1 MKKLIYI
8 LLSAGLCT
16 SCNFLDT
23 EIYDNPDAET
33 IYQDETSCMS
43 GLAGVYDVLGYA
55 GTYGQYLWGDLD
67 SGTDILVYNR
77 SYGKDNLQPNLYT
90 HNNTDGYI
98 KDCWLAL
105 YDGINRANDFIDLI
119 NQRTDEQCGSA
130 RNKKMYIAEA
140 RALRALYYMNLVAYW
155 GEVPLRLTP
164 TRDLTTQL
172 LEKSPQEA
180 IYAQIIRDLKA
191 AESGCLPADELNA
204 PGRISRTTVQ
214 ALLARAYIWQSGYP
228 AYADTWEE
236 ARTYAK
242 KVIDSNLHHL
252 YGETDPAHQGYRD
265 LFINMCS
272 NRYDLE
278 ARESMFEV
286 EFYGNGMDRSNE
298 CGKVGLYIGI
308 SQGVTTD
315 PDVPYAYAWYDATK
329 ILYRLYLEDGLESD
343 RDAERE
349 YKVNVAKDKGD
360 QRRWWT
366 FADYTYKANA
376 KTGKI
381 EKNYLTDA
389 NLTSANNYGR
399 TGNPGKWRAEYDPVR
414 PWARNNSSINFPIMR
429 FADVLLMFAEAENE
443 LNGPTDECIKAL
455 NRVRERSNARTLLQ
469 GEAGRTDNKENMRQL
484 LFREQTRELCF
495 EVPRHM
501 ELRRR
506 GEQFYFDRIRM
517 LYDQTAPENPNCGA
531 SSATVGYERS
541 DVRSV
546 PAYNI
551 SERNLYLPIPQCELS
566 TNTICKQNERW

>member
-214 ALLARAYIWQSGYP
+214 ALLARTYIWQSGYP
-228 AYADTWEE
+228 VYADTWEE

-443 LNGPTDECIKAL
+443 YLSTPSQAVYDAIIA
-455 NRVRERSNARTLLQ
+455 
-469 GEAGRTDNKENMRQL
+469 
-484 LFREQTRELCF
+484 
-495 EVPRHM
+495 
-501 ELRRR
+501 LRRR
-506 GEQFYFDRIRM
+506 AGIEPGEK
-517 LYDQTAPENPNCGA
+517 
-531 SSATVGYERS
+531 
-541 DVRSV
+541 
-546 PAYNI
+546 
-551 SERNLYLPIPQCELS
+551 NLYGLTTDEL
-566 TNTICKQNERW
+566 THNLTQAEMRKVIQNERRIELAFEEHRYWDIRRWRLAEQVYAQPIQGMYITKSQTSTTYVPQAVLNVQWDNKRYFYPIPYSEVIKNKNMVQNPNW

>member
-191 AESGCLPADELNA
+191 AENGCLPADELNA

-228 AYADTWEE
+228 VYADTWEE

-443 LNGPTDECIKAL
+443 YLSTPSQAVYDAIIA
-455 NRVRERSNARTLLQ
+455 
-469 GEAGRTDNKENMRQL
+469 
-484 LFREQTRELCF
+484 
-495 EVPRHM
+495 
-501 ELRRR
+501 LRRR
-506 GEQFYFDRIRM
+506 AGIEPGEK
-517 LYDQTAPENPNCGA
+517 
-531 SSATVGYERS
+531 
-541 DVRSV
+541 
-546 PAYNI
+546 
-551 SERNLYLPIPQCELS
+551 NLYGLT
-566 TNTICKQNERW
+566 TNEQTHNLTQAEMRKVIQNERRIELAFEEHRYWDIRRWRLAEQVYAQPIQGMYITKSQTSTTYVPQSVLNVQWDNKRYFYPIPYSEVIKNKNMVQNPNW

>member
-214 ALLARAYIWQSGYP
+214 ALLARTYIWQSGYP
-228 AYADTWEE
+228 VYADTWEE

-389 NLTSANNYGR
+389 CLLYTS
-399 TGNPGKWRAEYDPVR
+399 P
-414 PWARNNSSINFPIMR
+414 S
-429 FADVLLMFAEAENE
+429 
-443 LNGPTDECIKAL
+443 
-455 NRVRERSNARTLLQ
+455 
-469 GEAGRTDNKENMRQL
+469 
-484 LFREQTRELCF
+484 
-495 EVPRHM
+495 PR
-501 ELRRR
+501 
-506 GEQFYFDRIRM
+506 D
-517 LYDQTAPENPNCGA
+517 
-531 SSATVGYERS
+531 
-541 DVRSV
+541 
-546 PAYNI
+546 
-551 SERNLYLPIPQCELS
+551 
-566 TNTICKQNERW
+566 

>member
-180 IYAQIIRDLKA
+180 IYAQIIRDLKTA
-191 AESGCLPADELNA
+191 VFP
-204 PGRISRTTVQ
+204 
-214 ALLARAYIWQSGYP
+214 
-228 AYADTWEE
+228 
-236 ARTYAK
+236 
-242 KVIDSNLHHL
+242 
-252 YGETDPAHQGYRD
+252 
-265 LFINMCS
+265 
-272 NRYDLE
+272 
-278 ARESMFEV
+278 
-286 EFYGNGMDRSNE
+286 
-298 CGKVGLYIGI
+298 
-308 SQGVTTD
+308 
-315 PDVPYAYAWYDATK
+315 
-329 ILYRLYLEDGLESD
+329 
-343 RDAERE
+343 
-349 YKVNVAKDKGD
+349 
-360 QRRWWT
+360 
-366 FADYTYKANA
+366 
-376 KTGKI
+376 
-381 EKNYLTDA
+381 
-389 NLTSANNYGR
+389 LTS
-399 TGNPGKWRAEYDPVR
+399 
-414 PWARNNSSINFPIMR
+414 
-429 FADVLLMFAEAENE
+429 
-443 LNGPTDECIKAL
+443 
-455 NRVRERSNARTLLQ
+455 
-469 GEAGRTDNKENMRQL
+469 
-484 LFREQTRELCF
+484 
-495 EVPRHM
+495 
-501 ELRRR
+501 
-506 GEQFYFDRIRM
+506 
-517 LYDQTAPENPNCGA
+517 
-531 SSATVGYERS
+531 
-541 DVRSV
+541 
-546 PAYNI
+546 
-551 SERNLYLPIPQCELS
+551 
-566 TNTICKQNERW
+566 

>member
-55 GTYGQYLWGDLD
+55 GAYGQYLWGDLD

-228 AYADTWEE
+228 VYADTWEE

-414 PWARNNSSINFPIMR
+414 PWARNNSSINFPSR
-429 FADVLLMFAEAENE
+429 KRAE
-443 LNGPTDECIKAL
+443 
-455 NRVRERSNARTLLQ
+455 R
-469 GEAGRTDNKENMRQL
+469 
-484 LFREQTRELCF
+484 
-495 EVPRHM
+495 RH
-501 ELRRR
+501 R
-506 GEQFYFDRIRM
+506 
-517 LYDQTAPENPNCGA
+517 
-531 SSATVGYERS
+531 
-541 DVRSV
+541 
-546 PAYNI
+546 
-551 SERNLYLPIPQCELS
+551 
-566 TNTICKQNERW
+566 

>member
-8 LLSAGLCT
+8 LLGAGLCT

-33 IYQDETSCMS
+33 IYQDATSCMS
-43 GLAGVYDVLGYA
+43 GLAGVYDILGYA

-67 SGTDILVYNR
+67 AGTDILVYNR

-130 RNKKMYIAEA
+130 KNKKMYIAEA

-172 LEKSPQEA
+172 LEKSSQEA

-204 PGRISRTTVQ
+204 PGRISRTTAQ

-228 AYADTWEE
+228 VYADTWEE

-242 KVIDSNLHHL
+242 KVMDSNLHHL
-252 YGETDPAHQGYRD
+252 YGKNDANHQGYRD

-315 PDVPYAYAWYDATK
+315 QDVPYAYAWYDATK
-329 ILYRLYLEDGLESD
+329 ILYRLYENGGKD
-343 RDAERE
+343 
-349 YKVNVAKDKGD
+349 NVGKDQGD
-360 QRRWWT
+360 QRRWWN
-366 FADYTYKANA
+366 FADYSYKTND
-376 KTGKI
+376 KTGKVQ
-381 EKNYLTDA
+381 KNYLTDA
-389 NLTSANNYGR
+389 NLKSANLYGR

-414 PWARNNSSINFPIMR
+414 PWSRNNSSINFPVMR
-429 FADVLLMFAEAENE
+429 FSDVLLMFAEADNE
-443 LNGPTDECIKAL
+443 INGPTQEGINAI
-455 NRVRERSNARTLLQ
+455 NRVRKRANATEITLTQ
-469 GEAGRTDNKENMRQL
+469 AGITDNQENLRQ
-484 LFREQTRELCF
+484 FIFEEETRELCF
-495 EVPRHM
+495 ETPRHM

-506 GEQFYFDRIRM
+506 GEDFYFDRIR
-517 LYDQTAPENPNCGA
+517 LLADQSAPEGQP
-531 SSATVGYERS
+531 SATVGYERS

-551 SERNLYLPIPQCELS
+551 ADRHLYLPIPQCELS